1 MRVEI
6 PETMGVDKQLS
17 TTQSL
22 YHEMLDHKQNQN

>member
-6 PETMGVDKQLS
+6 PETMGVGKYQS

-22 YHEMLDHKQNQN
+22 YHMQTGDA